1 MQNAHTMTEA
11 TLKGRRI
18 LVVEDEFFLA
28 SCLTDALAD
37 IGAIII
43 GPVGMIAEAV
53 AIISAEP
60 IIHGAIL
67 DLNLHGKMT
76 FDVADH
82 LILRKIAFVFT
93 TGYDISV
100 VPARLKH
107 IALCQKPLSTDT
119 VLHAIA
125 QAIHD
130 QSGYRLT

>member
-1 MQNAHTMTEA
+1 MQNAHTMTET

-37 IGAIII
+37 MGAVVI
-43 GPVGMIAEAV
+43 GPVGRIAEAV

-100 VPARLKH
+100 VPPRLKH
-107 IALCQKPLSTDT
+107 IALCQKPLSIDM
-119 VLHAIA
+119 VLNAIA
-125 QAIHD
+125 QEIHD
-130 QSGYRLT
+130 QSGYHLT